1 MRLEGEK
8 VLPHRPK
15 ITTAYAFI
23 SSLSRFRPPLTG
35 VVVRGG
41 EECGATAEMTS
52 KVVSCVASCT
62 VFVDTDCA
70 SRSSVE

>member
-23 SSLSRFRPPLTG
+23 SSSSRFRPPLTG
-35 VVVRGG
+35 LVVRGR

-52 KVVSCVASCT
+52 KVVSCT
-62 VFVDTDCA
+62 VFDDADCA